1 MSNLE
6 ERPAELT
13 CEPAPAAAVEIMVP
27 RDVPLGGP
35 RAMRVRRT
43 LPQRHR
49 SLIGAWCFVDHYGPD
64 DVTATAGMSVAPH
77 PHTGLQTV
85 SWLFTGEIEHRD
97 SAGHHARVRPG
108 EVNLMTAGRGISH
121 SEVSTPEAR
130 SLHGAQLWVAL
141 PDADRDTDPGFDHH
155 TPTPVA
161 GAGWEARVFLGS
173 LLGSTSPVPTY
184 SPLVGAELLLEAG
197 TALTLDVDPAFEHGV
212 LVDTGVLAVAGTEV
226 KQHELAYVPVG
237 TDRLR
242 LTAYEVPVR
251 LLLLGGTPFGEAIV
265 MWWNFVGRSHDE
277 IVGFRREWQEQ
288 ITADGAVVGD
298 SQQVSAGRFGVVPD
312 DHLPP
317 IPAPPLPNGR
327 LKERR

>member
-6 ERPAELT
+6 ERPAEVT
-13 CEPAPAAAVEIMVP
+13 CAAAPAAAVEIMVP

-64 DVTATAGMSVAPH
+64 DVTDTGGMKVAPH

-97 SAGHHARVRPG
+97 SGGHHAMVRPG
-108 EVNLMTAGRGISH
+108 ELNLMTAGRGISH
-121 SEVSTPEAR
+121 SEVSTPDAR
-130 SLHGAQLWVAL
+130 SLHGAQLWLAL
-141 PDADRDTDPGFDHH
+141 PEGDRNTDPGFAHH
-155 TPTPVA
+155 APDPVA
-161 GAGWEARVFLGS
+161 GPGWEARVFLGS
-173 LLGSTSPVPTY
+173 LLGTTSPVPTY
-184 SPLVGAELLLEAG
+184 SPLLGAEVLLEPGA
-197 TALTLDVDPAFEHGV
+197 ALVVEIDPGFEHGV
-212 LVDTGVLAVAGTEV
+212 LVDTGVLEAAGTEV
-226 KQHELAYVPVG
+226 KQHELAYVPTG
-237 TDRLR
+237 RDRLE
-242 LTAYEVPVR
+242 LTAHDVPVR
-251 LLLLGGTPFGEAIV
+251 LLLLGGAPFGEAIV

-288 ITADGAVVGD
+288 ITADGSVVAD
-298 SQQVSAGRFGVVPD
+298 SQLVAPGRFGVVPG